1 MPEKTQDEQGRLH
14 ANTINVRER
23 KAIAGGVS
31 NQDAVRLATDLSGC
45 ATDTLTLKPRTCLF
59 AHRTQAPN
67 RAAAGALLQ
76 LTSGVLFHEAR
87 VHQLRCH
94 VWPCWR
100 QPLDGLLISRPKVS

>member
-31 NQDAVRLATDLSGC
+31 NQNAVRLATDLSGR
-45 ATDTLTLKPRTCLF
+45 ATDTLTLKPRTCLRI
-59 AHRTQAPN
+59 ALRRRTG
-67 RAAAGALLQ
+67 RLLAQ
-76 LTSGVLFHEAR
+76 LLELTSGVLFHEAR

-100 QPLDGLLISRPKVS
+100 QPLDGLLIPRPKVS

>member
-45 ATDTLTLKPRTCLF
+45 ATDTLTLEPRTCLRIALRRRTGRLL
-59 AHRTQAPN
+59 AHSSN
-67 RAAAGALLQ
+67 
-76 LTSGVLFHEAR
+76 
-87 VHQLRCH
+87 
-94 VWPCWR
+94 
-100 QPLDGLLISRPKVS
+100 